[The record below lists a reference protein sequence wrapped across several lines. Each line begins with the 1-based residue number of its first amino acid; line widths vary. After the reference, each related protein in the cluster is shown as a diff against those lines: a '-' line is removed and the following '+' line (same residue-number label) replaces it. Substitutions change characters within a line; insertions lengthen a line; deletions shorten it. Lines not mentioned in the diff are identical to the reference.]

1 MGLDKR
7 FIPVL
12 RTCKSS
18 PNIGFNTHTNRRKCT
33 HTREISFKPETAFHS
48 RGDNYGWLH
57 RLLIIQQ
64 VTVALGQFLSLPSPV
79 KFMWDQKYYY
89 SLNQKN
95 YTLPTTFNI

>member
-1 MGLDKR
+1 M
-7 FIPVL
+7 
-12 RTCKSS
+12 
-18 PNIGFNTHTNRRKCT
+18 NQRKCT

-57 RLLIIQQ
+57 PLLVIQQ
-64 VTVALGQFLSLPSPV
+64 VTVALGQLLSLPSPV
-79 KFMWDQKYYY
+79 KFMWVQKYYY